1 MIPDTLS
8 HFDGDIPDTRHLL
21 HSFSRLKLDICSC
34 HNLCKFRF
42 AYAAIVPVTINDVID
57 AYNTYVLI
65 LISRSV
71 IRCFDFIVCIIR
83 IARRYTDCDILHRHA
98 THHCDKLRNSGI
110 SDRRQPLTG

>member
-1 MIPDTLS
+1 MISDTLS
-8 HFDGDIPDTRHLL
+8 HFDRDIPHTHHLL
-21 HSFSRLKLDICSC
+21 YSFSRLKLDIC

-57 AYNTYVLI
+57 AYNIYVLI

-71 IRCFDFIVCIIR
+71 IRCFDCIVYIVR